1 MTILLQSLERDGYA
15 ILPGVLVEDRV
26 AALVSDLERALP
38 QAGASLLESRGH
50 VYGVRNLVEVWPS
63 AHSVASEIARRAGM
77 AELLGPGFG
86 LVRSIFFDKPPGRS
100 WSLPWH
106 RDMTIAVRAGRAN
119 AEGFIRPTVKAGV
132 PHVEAP
138 ARLLRRML
146 TARIAL
152 DDVTDDNGPLL
163 VVPGTHDDADVD
175 HLPGAALLRSRA
187 WAVHMRAGDVLLI
200 RPLVVHRSGASR
212 KGTPLHRRTL
222 HFEFGPEC
230 LLPPALEWH
239 SFLRPLQTK

>member
-1 MTILLQSLERDGYA
+1 MTILQQALERDGYA
-15 ILPGVLVEDRV
+15 ILPAVLAADRV
-26 AALVSDLERALP
+26 ETLVSDLEHALP
-38 QAGASLLESRGH
+38 LNGTSVLASRGH

-63 AHSVASEIARRAGM
+63 AHTVASEIARRAAI

-106 RDMTIAVRAGRAN
+106 RDLTIAVREGRVN
-119 AEGFIRPTVKAGV
+119 PDGFTRPTVKAGV

-138 ARLLRRML
+138 AWLLRRML

-152 DDVTDDNGPLL
+152 DDVADDHGPLL

-175 HLPGAALLRSRA
+175 HLPGAGDLRSRA
-187 WAVHMRAGDVLLI
+187 RAVHMRAGDVLLI

-222 HFEFGPEC
+222 HFEFGPEG

-239 SFLRPLQTK
+239 SFLRPS